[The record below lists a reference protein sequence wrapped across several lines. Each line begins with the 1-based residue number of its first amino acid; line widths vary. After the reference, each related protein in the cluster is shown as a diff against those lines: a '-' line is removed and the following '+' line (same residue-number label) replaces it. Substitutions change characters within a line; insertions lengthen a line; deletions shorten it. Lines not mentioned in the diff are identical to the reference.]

1 MENKKEQSR
10 YSGIDLYS
18 IVRDILKEWWTIGL
32 LVISVYLMV
41 NMWTEKSYAPEY
53 TTTTVFAV
61 SSKGM
66 NKTLYEDLQSAQAIT
81 ERFTTVLNSA
91 VFDRKIKEIIGR
103 NISARKS
110 VNQIESTNLVR
121 ITVTASTAMDSYQLL
136 RAIVENYEE
145 ISEYVVSN
153 VVIDFLR
160 RPSVPL
166 SPSNSPA
173 GNGMA
178 KRAAGAAGLLLA
190 AYFAFFSYLKDT
202 VKNRKEAR
210 SKLLAQP
217 LGTVCHEATRFWR
230 IGERKVKGR
239 LITNPI
245 MSFRFVETTRMT
257 ASRVENRMQRRGI
270 KVLLVTSVAE
280 NEGKSTI
287 ASNLAISMAQAGKRT
302 LIIDC
307 DFRKPSLMKLFEVPE
322 EELTDLTDAI
332 LTRSVPEN
340 LIKPAWVSNLYL
352 IVNNHATR
360 DVDAISRSGGLE
372 SIVKFCRRQFDY
384 VILDMPPIGVA
395 PEVEMFAS
403 YADASLIVVR
413 EDMVLTRDINAVI
426 TALNNTNASVLGTVL
441 NDDRSGQASGSYG
454 YGYGY
459 SRQYGGYY
467 GKAKS

>member
-1 MENKKEQSR
+1 MENKKEQKT

-18 IVRDILKEWWTIGL
+18 MVRDVLREWWTIGL

-41 NMWTEKSYAPEY
+41 NMWTEKGYTPEY

-61 SSKGM
+61 SAKGM
-66 NKTLYEDLQSAQAIT
+66 NKTLYEDLQSAQNIT
-81 ERFTTVLNSA
+81 ERFATVLNSA
-91 VFDRKIKEIIGR
+91 VFDRKMKEILGKDIV
-103 NISARKS
+103 AKKS
-110 VNQIESTNLVR
+110 VSQIESTNLIR
-121 ITVTASTAMDSYQLL
+121 ITVTADSAIDSYRLL
-136 RAIVENYEE
+136 RAIIENYNE

-160 RPSVPL
+160 RPSVPTA
-166 SPSNSPA
+166 PSNSAP
-173 GNGMA
+173 GNSRA
-178 KRAAGAAGLLLA
+178 KKAALAAGLALA
-190 AYFAFFSYLKDT
+190 AYFAFLSYMKDT

-217 LGTVCHEATRFWR
+217 LGTVCHETKRFWR
-230 IGERKVKGR
+230 PGERNVKGK

-257 ASRVENRMQRRGI
+257 ASRIENRMQRRGF

-322 EELTDLTDAI
+322 EELTDLTNAV
-332 LTRSVPEN
+332 LSKSVPED
-340 LIKPAWVSNLYL
+340 LIKSAWVSNLFL
-352 IVNNHATR
+352 IVNNHATG

-384 VILDMPPIGVA
+384 IIMDMPPIGVA
-395 PEVEMFAS
+395 PEVEMFAP
-403 YADASLIVVR
+403 YADASLVVVR

-426 TALNNTNASVLGTVL
+426 TALNNTNAGVLGIVL

-467 GKAKS
+467 GKSKT